1 MEKKPLQPRRN
12 LAAEII
18 VQLRSDI
25 ISGVIKQGEA
35 LAEPVLAKRF
45 GVSRAPVREVMIEL
59 ERAGLVQ
66 FEKTGRTH
74 VRTLEDK
81 DIAEIIET
89 RVALEVMG
97 ARLAAIHWNAKDSR
111 WVEANIGEQ
120 LKAITGAEFTQ
131 LDIAMHEYIMKR
143 SGNGRLVVLWQNIR
157 WQFEMALTYIHHLQ
171 ENLASDLRHF
181 TVTWHWKVLEALAA
195 RQPEMAARM
204 MGQHITGA
212 LEWSIPGISEPPPAA
227 LLARNYHPGVQ
238 TSDPSSQQALGSG
251 TTAEDADRNAIA
263 SNIPA

>member
-1 MEKKPLQPRRN
+1 MTKNHIPPRRN
-12 LAAEII
+12 LANEI
-18 VQLRSDI
+18 VSQLRSDI
-25 ISGVIKQGEA
+25 ISGVVKQGEA

-45 GVSRAPVREVMIEL
+45 GVSRAPVREAIIEL

-66 FEKTGRTH
+66 FESTGRTH
-74 VRTLEDK
+74 VRTLEER

-89 RVALEVMG
+89 RVALETMG

-111 WVEANIGEQ
+111 WVEANIAAQME
-120 LKAITGAEFTQ
+120 AATGAEFSQ
-131 LDIAMHEYIMKR
+131 LDIAMHEYIMKC

-157 WQFEMALTYIHHLQ
+157 WQFEMALTYIHQLQ
-171 ENLASDLRHF
+171 EKLAYDLRRF

-212 LEWSIPGISEPPPAA
+212 LEWSIPGISEPPPGAR
-227 LLARNYHPGVQ
+227 LARNYRPGMNA
-238 TSDPSSQQALGSG
+238 TRPTDDDD
-251 TTAEDADRNAIA
+251 DANEEMIAIA
-263 SNIPA
+263 KALASNRPS